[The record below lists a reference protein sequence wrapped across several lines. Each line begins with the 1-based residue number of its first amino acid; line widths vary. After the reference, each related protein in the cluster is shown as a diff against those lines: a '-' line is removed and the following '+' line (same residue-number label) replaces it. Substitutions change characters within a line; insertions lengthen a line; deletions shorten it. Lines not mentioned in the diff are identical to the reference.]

1 MERELTCINCPL
13 GCRLVATLNDAGT
26 EVLSVT
32 GNTCPR
38 GAAYARAECTA
49 PVRMV
54 TASIPVAHGKLP
66 LSVRTSRPIPKAR
79 IFDCLRL
86 IRETQVRLPVTI
98 GQVIIPDILGT
109 GADLI
114 ATRNLE

>member
-13 GCRLVATLNDAGT
+13 GCRLVATLDDAAT

-38 GAAYARAECTA
+38 GAAYARTECTA

-54 TASIPVAHGKLP
+54 TASIPTAPGQLP

-86 IRETQVRLPVTI
+86 IRETKVQRPVAI

-109 GADLI
+109 GANLV